1 MNTPETNNTNTVHVA
16 VPYYGSLT
24 LPPLG
29 LSRLFF
35 VAGVDTESN
44 KVGRIDIQVWDP
56 RKEPNLSAWMRKQG
70 FSGVICSD
78 SGSHYQ
84 VALNAENIWLVGNQE
99 GEVAELVE
107 RWASGALDGASSSTI
122 REQLNSWCGAQHEG
136 AVITA

>member
-1 MNTPETNNTNTVHVA
+1 MNTPQINNTIHVA

-44 KVGRIDIQVWDP
+44 KVARIEIQVWDP
-56 RKEPNLSAWMRKQG
+56 KDEPNLSAWMRKQG

-99 GEVAELVE
+99 GEAAELVE
-107 RWASGALDGASSSTI
+107 RWAAGAMNES
-122 REQLNSWCGAQHEG
+122 NSWRVPQQESAGI
-136 AVITA
+136 AVA